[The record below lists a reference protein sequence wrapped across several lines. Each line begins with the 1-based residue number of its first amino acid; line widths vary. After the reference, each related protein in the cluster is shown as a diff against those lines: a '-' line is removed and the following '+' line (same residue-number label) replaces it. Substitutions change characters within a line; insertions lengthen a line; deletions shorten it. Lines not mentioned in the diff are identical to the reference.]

1 MSGVAENTHEK
12 QSMKKLSGGSCF
24 ILGIRGMGV
33 TAEEKA
39 LFRTF
44 QPAGVIL
51 FKRNIS
57 SIPQLIDL
65 INELKSLVKDHPL
78 LVGVDHEGGR
88 VFRLPPPFSHF
99 PVARQWTRLAQDNK
113 KGFVETMARAV
124 AQQIRRVGFNLNFAP
139 VLDVDTEASNPIIGD
154 RSFSKDPPIVA
165 SMGAEYI
172 QGLQG
177 AGVMA
182 CGKHFPGHGGTKLDS
197 HLDLPVETTSRVLMR
212 KRELIPFQRAIR
224 HRVAMIMPA
233 HVLYTQWDDH
243 TPATLSKKILQTL
256 LRQSLGYKGLVI
268 SDDLCMQGI
277 ARLGIL
283 EDLAVE
289 SFAAGIDLPL
299 ICQDFESHGRI
310 LDRFCREVSR
320 RHGLR
325 RRFLETQR
333 RLASLRRR
341 FRLRSRR
348 IPPLKGP
355 LPGGEVL
362 KHLFEVPKGQIGE
375 GSHHLDSQGPF
386 YTG

>member
-113 KGFVETMARAV
+113 KGFVETMARSV
-124 AQQIRRVGFNLNFAP
+124 AQQIKRVGFNLNFAP
-139 VLDVDTEASNPIIGD
+139 VLDVDTEPLNPVIGD
-154 RSFSKDPPIVA
+154 RSFSKDPHIVA
-165 SMGAEYI
+165 SMGAGYI
-172 QGLQG
+172 EGLQG

-182 CGKHFPGHGGTKLDS
+182 CGKHFPGHGGTTLDS
-197 HLDLPVETTSRVLMR
+197 HLDLPVETTPRALMR
-212 KRELIPFQRAIR
+212 QRELVPFQRAIR
-224 HRVAMIMPA
+224 HSVAMIMPA

-243 TPATLSKKILQTL
+243 HPATLSKKILQTL

-299 ICQDFESHGRI
+299 ICQDFENHGRV
-310 LDRFCREVSR
+310 LDHFCCEVSR
-320 RHGLR
+320 RQGLK
-325 RRFLETQR
+325 RRFFETQR
-333 RLASLRRR
+333 RLALLRRR
-341 FRLRSRR
+341 FRLRSSR

-355 LPGGEVL
+355 LTGIEVL
-362 KHLFEVPKGQIGE
+362 RCLG
-375 GSHHLDSQGPF
+375 
-386 YTG
+386 